1 MLVESFKNI
10 AIRNNNN
17 VNNVDKSVAEG
28 ALLGVVLA
36 IIIII
41 VLQFVVGPWL
51 WNNVLRRLLPA
62 LGLAK
67 AQWYD
72 IFLLH
77 VALMLIIPQLK

>member
-28 ALLGVVLA
+28 ALVGMVVA
-36 IIIII
+36 VIILIL
-41 VLQFVVGPWL
+41 LQFVVGPWL
-51 WNNVLRRLLPA
+51 WNNVLRRLIPA
-62 LGLAK
+62 LRLAK
-67 AQWYD
+67 AEWYD
-72 IFLLH
+72 IFLFH